1 MGGVIDDRGASA
13 MLRLW
18 AIVKGLQ
25 LREFLL
31 KESLRI
37 SSVLGGWT
45 GACIGGWSGISGR
58 SIEAGQRLVGSMVF
72 PRMPNAGEKGVAGLK
87 EISSAKLGGSVSGSL
102 AS

>member
-1 MGGVIDDRGASA
+1 MDDRGASA

-25 LREFLL
+25 LRELLL
-31 KESLRI
+31 KEPLCI
-37 SSVLGGWT
+37 CSVLEGLT
-45 GACIGGWSGISGR
+45 GACIGNWSDKSGR

-72 PRMPNAGEKGVAGLK
+72 PRMPSSGEKGVAGLK
-87 EISSAKLGGSVSGSL
+87 EISSVKLGGGVSDSL